1 MAFILPD
8 IVDTYNK
15 LGASLV
21 TLTPWM
27 LGSNLM
33 KMANI
38 LDLWL
43 FGQLQLNLQHIL
55 LLIVETVNSHLNLE
69 AIISLVSGCL
79 VSKYTSKNT

>member
-1 MAFILPD
+1 MMAFTLPD

-27 LGSNLM
+27 LDSNLM

-55 LLIVETVNSHLNLE
+55 LLIVETVNSHLNLV
-69 AIISLVSGCL
+69 ANHLILASL
-79 VSKYTSKNT
+79 